1 MFIIAFFRD
10 MSGIW
15 YILWVLMCV
24 FFQFVLLGVVGDRK
38 RAIINADLMEKRRL
52 DIESGKVAEE
62 AARASKQVLDV
73 MTEEEL
79 HEGETP
85 TEPEKDLT
93 KKEEAPQTLVIGA
106 DGKQVDEKK

>member
-1 MFIIAFFRD
+1 MESSVANYPR
-10 MSGIW
+10 
-15 YILWVLMCV
+15 VLV
-24 FFQFVLLGVVGDRK
+24 
-38 RAIINADLMEKRRL
+38 
-52 DIESGKVAEE
+52 
-62 AARASKQVLDV
+62 SKQVLDV